1 MAWIYLII
9 AGIGEVTGVIALN
22 MTNGFRNKKPLLVGI
37 PAGILTFYFLSL
49 AMREIPVGTAYSI
62 WTGIG
67 AAGSVLIG
75 MIFFRESKDWLRI
88 LFLSLV
94 IIGVIGLR
102 FVAGH

>member
-1 MAWIYLII
+1 MAWIYLVL
-9 AGIGEVTGVIALN
+9 AGLGEVTGVIALN
-22 MTNGFRNKKPLLVGI
+22 LTNGFHNKKPLFFGI
-37 PAGILTFYFLSL
+37 PATVASFYFLSL

-75 MIFFRESKDWLRI
+75 MLFFRESKDWLRI
-88 LFLSLV
+88 LFLSLI

-102 FVAGH
+102 FIGH